1 MIMSSRAAL
10 KGGAATLA
18 LTLGLL
24 SSGAAVAQQQTAGMS
39 GSLEAMES
47 ETIVVTGSLIK
58 DPNLVSASPINVVG
72 EQEILTRQVDNA
84 EALLREVPGI
94 VPSIG
99 SAVNNG
105 NGGASFVNLRGLGA
119 NRNVVLIDGIRLAP
133 AGLAGIFDVNNV
145 PLALVQRVDVLTGG
159 ATTTY
164 GADAVSGVV
173 NFITRRDFTGVDLT
187 TTIGITEKGDGQRF
201 RTDLTIGSNLADGR
215 GNVVLGISYIDVDP
229 VYQGD
234 RDVSLTGYSTAGGVA
249 SGSGTTVPTRL
260 SGLNPTAGN
269 FITNTVA
276 SPNNCNPTL
285 SGATVPGLPACANP
299 QAGLR
304 QALPDGSG
312 WRTNTSFDPFNF
324 NPYNVFQTPY
334 ERINIYSA
342 GYYEIA
348 DGIEIF
354 ARGIYSNNTV
364 ETIIAPSGAFGLSGV
379 TVPLNN
385 PFLSPAQ
392 RNAICAFD
400 TDPGPGYT
408 PRFTAAECAAA
419 AVGTLRPGDANYRQ
433 ITGQT
438 LARRTVEIGPRIS
451 TYETDFFDILAG
463 IRGDIT
469 DDITWETSMS
479 YGDSTNTSRIQG
491 YMLNSRA
498 RTSMLAGTDALG
510 NPVCFNPADSCA
522 PFNWFGPVG
531 TSTPEAVDFLTEEST
546 VVNGASLLQGRGLVS
561 GSTGW
566 NTPWAESAVNFA
578 LGAEYRAYSAFR
590 RSDLLAGS
598 GDLGGAGGAEPN
610 VDGSYNTW
618 EIYGEAIIP
627 VVQGR
632 AWFED
637 FTIGGGL
644 RYSSYSVQ
652 APGNPT
658 YDTLTWKVE
667 GNWVPVEGLRLR
679 GVYSTA
685 SRAPNITE
693 LFYPQNVELT
703 NLSNDPCASLTD
715 QGTPLPGN
723 PVPTGTLRDVCIA
736 QGASPSVI
744 GFIQVPTA
752 GQANATVGG
761 NPLLVPEKSN
771 SWTAGFVLSPKK
783 IANLNI
789 SVDYYNI
796 VVTDAISS
804 PTPGDALDACFGAGN
819 LSVSNP
825 ACVGPT
831 GIKRDFVTGSLSGDP
846 TTTGG
851 LFLASTNQGRL
862 ETAGIDFTL
871 NWSYPINDDMT
882 FNFGMNGNWTQKLK
896 FQASPTSI
904 NRECVGYFSE
914 NCGSLAP
921 SFGFFNTYGL
931 TWKDID
937 FAILHRYIS
946 SMEQEPLDADP
957 AQGGSPNFVGKLTG
971 GTLAGQEVNFREI
984 PAKNYLDFS
993 VGFNFTENLYV
1004 AFLIS
1009 NLLNTDPPL
1018 VGSEAGSTA
1027 YNSGNTF
1034 PSTYDALG
1042 RRFSMTA
1049 RLRF

>member
-1 MIMSSRAAL
+1 MITSSRAAL

-18 LTLGLL
+18 LTLGIL
-24 SSGAAVAQQQTAGMS
+24 SAGSAAAQTTAGMAS
-39 GSLEAMES
+39 SLEAMES
-47 ETIVVTGSLIK
+47 ETIIVTGTLIK
-58 DPNLVSASPINVVG
+58 DPNLVSANPINVVG

-84 EALLREVPGI
+84 EALLRQVPGI

-119 NRNVVLIDGIRLAP
+119 NRNLVLIDGIRLAP

-145 PLALVQRVDVLTGG
+145 PLALVQRVDILTGG
-159 ATTTY
+159 ASTTY

-173 NFITRRDFTGVDLT
+173 NFITKRDFTGVDLT

-234 RDVSLTGYSTAGGVA
+234 REISQFGYATATGAAG
-249 SGSGTTVPTRL
+249 GSGTSVPTRL

-269 FITNTVA
+269 FIANSVAAPNT
-276 SPNNCNPTL
+276 CNPTL

-304 QALPDGSG
+304 QALTDGSG
-312 WRTNTSFDPFNF
+312 WRTNTSFDAFNF
-324 NPYNVFQTPY
+324 NPYNIFQTPY

-342 GYYEIA
+342 GNYEVA

-354 ARGIYSNNTV
+354 ARGLYSNNTV
-364 ETIIAPSGAFGLSGV
+364 ETIIAPSGAFGLSGI

-385 PFLSPAQ
+385 PYLSPAQ

-400 TDPGPGYT
+400 TDPGVGYT

-419 AVGTLRPGDANYRQ
+419 AQGTLRPGDAAYRQ
-433 ITGQT
+433 VTGQT
-438 LARRTVEIGPRIS
+438 LARRAVEVGPRIS
-451 TYETDFFDILAG
+451 RYETDYFDILAG
-463 IRGDIT
+463 VRGDIT
-469 DDITWETSMS
+469 DDIQWETSMS
-479 YGDSTNTSRIQG
+479 YGDSKNTSTILN
-491 YMLNSRA
+491 YTLNSRV
-498 RTSMLAGTDALG
+498 RESLLAGTDAAG
-510 NPVCFNPADSCA
+510 NPVCFNPAAGCA
-522 PFNWFGPVG
+522 PFNWFGPAG
-531 TSTPEAVDFLTEEST
+531 TSTPESIDFLTEPST
-546 VVNGASLLQGRGLVS
+546 VVNGATLLQGRGLVS

-566 NTPWAESAVNFA
+566 NTPWAESATNFA
-578 LGAEYRAYSAFR
+578 VGAEYRSYTAFR
-590 RSDLLAGS
+590 TSDLLAGS

-610 VDGSYNTW
+610 VDGAYNVW
-618 EIYGEAIIP
+618 EIYGELLIP
-627 VVQGR
+627 IVQGR
-632 AWFED
+632 KFVED
-637 FTIGGGL
+637 FTLGGGL
-644 RYSSYSVQ
+644 RYSSYSVD
-652 APGNPT
+652 APGNPN

-679 GVYSTA
+679 GVYSVA

-703 NLSNDPCASLTD
+703 NLSNDPCANLTD
-715 QGTPLPGN
+715 QGVPIPGR

-736 QGASPSVI
+736 QGASPAVI

-761 NPLLVPEKSN
+761 NPLLQPEDST
-771 SWTAGFVLSPKK
+771 SWTAGFVISPKK
-783 IANLNI
+783 IANLSI
-789 SVDYYNI
+789 TADYYNI
-796 VVTDAISS
+796 VVTNAISA
-804 PTPGDALDACFGAGN
+804 PTPGDALSACFDAPA
-819 LSVSNP
+819 VTNP

-846 TTTGG
+846 ATTGG
-851 LFLASTNQGRL
+851 LFLAQTNSGRL
-862 ETAGIDFTL
+862 ETAGIDFTI

-882 FNFGMNGNWTQKLK
+882 FNFNMNGNWTQKLR
-896 FQASPTSI
+896 FQATPASV

-921 SFGFFNTYGL
+921 AFGFFNTYGL
-931 TWKDID
+931 SWKDID
-937 FAILHRYIS
+937 FAILHRYVS
-946 SMEQEPLDADP
+946 ALEQEPLDADP
-957 AQGGSPNFVGKLTG
+957 TQGGSPNFI
-971 GTLAGQEVNFREI
+971 GTLVSGPLAGQEVNFQEI

-1004 AFLIS
+1004 AFIIE
-1009 NLLNTDPPL
+1009 NLLNTEPPL

-1042 RRFSMTA
+1042 RRFAMTA